1 MSCCIMGINGKRN
14 RNFMSKAR
22 QNRLREAR
30 KWFPEQGF
38 TEDSHVVK
46 AYRKKFNVDRVCAM
60 KELCMLH
67 VLSPE
72 KEASYLAHL
81 EAKKE
86 KRKRKKQRD
95 TYQTFEQDEYFYFIV
110 GYTSGGAP
118 YGITWE
124 QAREDGLLDDDGEY
138 GHGDDWDLPFD

>member
-1 MSCCIMGINGKRN
+1 
-14 RNFMSKAR
+14 MSKAR

-86 KRKRKKQRD
+86 EHTTSFMADLKEGWGTVTGNRG
-95 TYQTFEQDEYFYFIV
+95 ILLLV
-110 GYTSGGAP
+110 LMTSGV
-118 YGITWE
+118 T
-124 QAREDGLLDDDGEY
+124 L
-138 GHGDDWDLPFD
+138 F

>member
-1 MSCCIMGINGKRN
+1 
-14 RNFMSKAR
+14 MSKAR
-22 QNRLREAR
+22 RQRLKEAR

-38 TEDSHVVK
+38 TEDSHIVK
-46 AYRKKFNVDRVCAM
+46 AYRKKFNVDRTCAM

-72 KEASYLAHL
+72 KQASYEAQLN
-81 EAKKE
+81 AKKE
-86 KRKRKKQRD
+86 KRQRRKQQVE
-95 TYQTFEQDEYFYFIV
+95 YQPFEQDEYFYFIA

-124 QAREDGLLDDDGEY
+124 QAREDGLIDPSEERNNN
-138 GHGDDWDLPFD
+138 DWDLPFD

>member
-1 MSCCIMGINGKRN
+1 
-14 RNFMSKAR
+14 MSKAR
-22 QNRLREAR
+22 QQRLKEAR

-38 TEDSHVVK
+38 TEDSHIVK
-46 AYRKKFNVDRVCAM
+46 AYRKKFNVDRTCAM

-72 KEASYLAHL
+72 KQASYEAQLN
-81 EAKKE
+81 AKKE
-86 KRKRKKQRD
+86 KRQRRKQQVE
-95 TYQTFEQDEYFYFIV
+95 YQPFEQDEYFYFIA

-124 QAREDGLLDDDGEY
+124 QAREDGLIDPSEERNNN
-138 GHGDDWDLPFD
+138 DWD

>member
-1 MSCCIMGINGKRN
+1 
-14 RNFMSKAR
+14 MSKAR
-22 QNRLREAR
+22 QQRLKEAR

-38 TEDSHVVK
+38 TEDSHIVK
-46 AYRKKFNVDRVCAM
+46 AYRKKFNVDRTCAM

-72 KEASYLAHL
+72 KQASYEAQLN
-81 EAKKE
+81 AKKE
-86 KRKRKKQRD
+86 KRQRRKQQVE
-95 TYQTFEQDEYFYFIV
+95 YQPFEQDEYFYFIA

-124 QAREDGLLDDDGEY
+124 QAREDGLIDPSEERNNN
-138 GHGDDWDLPFD
+138 DWDLPFD

>member
-1 MSCCIMGINGKRN
+1 
-14 RNFMSKAR
+14 MSKAR
-22 QNRLREAR
+22 QQRLKEAR

-38 TEDSHVVK
+38 AEDSHIVK
-46 AYRKKFNVDRVCAM
+46 AYRKKFNVDRTCAM

-72 KEASYLAHL
+72 KQASYEAQLN
-81 EAKKE
+81 AKKE
-86 KRKRKKQRD
+86 KRQRRKQQVE
-95 TYQTFEQDEYFYFIV
+95 YQPFEQDEYFYFIA

-124 QAREDGLLDDDGEY
+124 QAREDGLIDPSEERNNN
-138 GHGDDWDLPFD
+138 DWDLPFD